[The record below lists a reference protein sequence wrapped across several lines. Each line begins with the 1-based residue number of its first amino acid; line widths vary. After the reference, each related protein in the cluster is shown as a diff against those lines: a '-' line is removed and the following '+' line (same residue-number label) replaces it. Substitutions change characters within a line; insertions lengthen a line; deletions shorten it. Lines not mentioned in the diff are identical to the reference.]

1 MDNSDSLL
9 FWIIFS
15 PFLLIAL
22 FIAGKFIVAIF
33 QTGFDSF
40 SSAREFIF
48 EYLHSKV
55 GLPRFLAIPLSLL
68 VGLLI
73 GVIVIMVLGYFV
85 LMNSGCVP
93 ERGGC

>member
-1 MDNSDSLL
+1 MENTNNLL
-9 FWIIFS
+9 SWIILI
-15 PFLLIAL
+15 PFLLIG
-22 FIAGKFIVAIF
+22 IVVAIYF
-33 QTGFDSF
+33 IHAIFKTGFDSF

-48 EYLHSKV
+48 EYLHSKI
-55 GLPRFLAIPLSLL
+55 GLPRFLAIPLSLV

-73 GVIVIMVLGYFV
+73 GIIVVIVLGYFV